1 MPNRLPGIA
10 MTARIYSPAKTPT
23 QSGKGKTGG
32 WVLEFELST
41 PRKIEPLMGYT
52 ASADMQSQV
61 KLRFP
66 TLEAAKAYCEKYA
79 ITYVVQQPREMRRRK
94 ASYSDNFAFGRKT
107 PWTH

>member
-1 MPNRLPGIA
+1 MPNRPEIA

-52 ASADMQSQV
+52 ASSDTQSQV

-66 TLEAAKAYCEKYA
+66 SAEAAKAYCEKYGIA
-79 ITYVVQQPREMRRRK
+79 YVVQPPREMRRRK